1 MLWRR
6 STILRKTESR
16 RRDYATT
23 RRRDPNMTERNDP
36 ATLTREQLEVMART
50 RGCEFS
56 PDRLTA
62 VLPEVR
68 RLQALAGRLRMLPL
82 DDLPPAM
89 TFTPQ

>member
-1 MLWRR
+1 
-6 STILRKTESR
+6 
-16 RRDYATT
+16 
-23 RRRDPNMTERNDP
+23 MTERNDP

-50 RGCEFS
+50 RGYEFS

>member
-1 MLWRR
+1 M
-6 STILRKTESR
+6 TSR
-16 RRDYATT
+16 D
-23 RRRDPNMTERNDP
+23 DPE
-36 ATLTREQLEVMART
+36 TLTRDQLQAVART

-62 VLPEVR
+62 VLPGVR